1 VKARDER
8 RPPKG
13 ATGRATSDAWGIVSG
28 FEDARHAWRAT
39 SEVTRAALLAAMGVE
54 RGTAPPGPPPVRVV
68 RPGQQ
73 VPLGG
78 AAELRLEDGTRLR
91 VDRRLP
97 PDLPLGYHEL
107 RPLDGG
113 VPVRLIASPG
123 RCHLPAGLQAWGWA
137 VQLYGARSRESWGI
151 GDLGD
156 LRRLGR
162 WSRRELGAGLL
173 MVNPLHAVAPITP
186 VEPSP
191 YSPTTRRF
199 RNPLYLRV
207 EDVPG
212 AAQAGAGLER
222 LAAAGRALDQS
233 RRIDRDA
240 VLRLKLEALGLLWP
254 RFRGDAAFD
263 RYCAE
268 QGEGLDKFATFCALA
283 EHHGPDWRRWP
294 SEYRRPEAPAV
305 ARFRAA
311 QADRL
316 HFHRWLQWLL
326 DVQLARASAEIPTM
340 QDLPIGIYAGG
351 ADAWAWQDVLAA
363 HVTVGAPPD
372 VFNTRGQD
380 WGLPP
385 FVPHRLAAA
394 GYDPFVQ
401 TIRATLRHAGGLRVD
416 HVMGLFRLYWIPH
429 GATPAEGAYVR
440 YPVDD
445 LLAVL
450 ALESHRAGAV
460 VVGEDLGTVE
470 PGMRERLRACRVLS
484 CRLLW
489 FERGRPSRYPR
500 LALSAVTTHDLPT
513 VAGLWSGADLR
524 DQQGIGLQPNQAGT
538 QAMRDRLRRMTGLT
552 DGAPVEQV
560 VERTYRLLGEAPSM
574 LVTATLEDA
583 CAVPER
589 PNMPGTVTEWPNWSL
604 ALPLPLE
611 ALEAQPLPASVGA
624 ALKRAR

>member
-1 VKARDER
+1 MGVVKGVAR
-8 RPPKG
+8 
-13 ATGRATSDAWGIVSG
+13 RATSDAWGIVGG
-28 FEDARHAWRAT
+28 FEDARREWRVT
-39 SEVTRAALLAAMGVE
+39 SDATRAALRVAMGVE
-54 RGTAPPGPPPVRVV
+54 RDAAPPGPPPVRVV
-68 RPGQQ
+68 RPGQRL
-73 VPLGG
+73 PLDGP
-78 AAELRLEDGTRLR
+78 AELRLEDGALLR

-97 PDLPLGYHEL
+97 RDLPLGYHEL
-107 RPLDGG
+107 WPHDGG
-113 VPVRLIASPG
+113 APVRLIATPG
-123 RCHLPAGLQAWGWA
+123 RCHLPPDLRAWGWA
-137 VQLYGARSRESWGI
+137 VQLYAARSRESWGI

-156 LRRLGR
+156 LRRLAR

-173 MVNPLHAVAPITP
+173 MVNPLHAVAPIVP
-186 VEPSP
+186 LEPSP

-207 EDVPG
+207 EEVPG
-212 AAQAGAGLER
+212 AAEAGAEIER
-222 LAAAGRALDQS
+222 LAAAGRALDER

-254 RFRGDAAFD
+254 RFRGEAAFD

-268 QGEGLDKFATFCALA
+268 QGEGLVGFATFCALA

-294 SEYRRPEAPAV
+294 AEYRRPAAPAV
-305 ARFRAA
+305 TRFRAE

-316 HFHRWLQWLL
+316 RFHQWLQWLL
-326 DVQLARASAEIPTM
+326 DAQLARASAEIPMM

-363 HVTVGAPPD
+363 DVTVGAPPD

-394 GYDPFVQ
+394 RYDPFVQ
-401 TIRATLRHAGGLRVD
+401 TIRSTLRHAGGLRVD
-416 HVMGLFRLYWIPH
+416 HVMGLFRLYWIPS
-429 GATPAEGAYVR
+429 GMSPAEGAYVR

-445 LLAVL
+445 LLAIL

-484 CRLLW
+484 CRLVW
-489 FERGRPSRYPR
+489 FESGRPSGFPK
-500 LALSAVTTHDLPT
+500 LAMSAVTTHDLPT
-513 VAGLWSGADLR
+513 VAGLWTGADLR
-524 DQQGIGLQPNQAGT
+524 DQQAIGLQPNEAGT
-538 QAMRDRLRRMTGLT
+538 RAIRDRLRRMTDLP

-560 VERTYRLLGEAPSM
+560 VERTYRLLGEARSM

-611 ALEAQPLPASVGA
+611 ELEARPLPAAVGA
-624 ALKRAR
+624 ALKGTR

>member
-1 VKARDER
+1 MSS
-8 RPPKG
+8 RPGKG
-13 ATGRATSDAWGIVSG
+13 AARRATSDTWGIVGG
-28 FEDARHAWRAT
+28 FEDARHAWRRT
-39 SEVTRAALLAAMGVE
+39 SGTTRAALLAAMGVE
-54 RGTAPPGPPPVRVV
+54 PGAAPPGPPPVRVV
-68 RPGQQ
+68 RMGQR
-73 VPLGG
+73 VPLAGP
-78 AAELRLEDGTRLR
+78 AELVLEDGTQLR

-97 PDLPLGYHEL
+97 RDLPLGYHEL

-113 VPVRLIASPG
+113 APVRLIASPG
-123 RCHLPAGLQAWGWA
+123 RCHLPPDLGAWGWA
-137 VQLYGARSRESWGI
+137 VQLYAARSRASWGI

-156 LRRLGR
+156 LRRLAH

-207 EDVPG
+207 EEVPG
-212 AAQAGAGLER
+212 AAEAGAGIDR

-254 RFRGDAAFD
+254 RFRGDTAFD

-268 QGEGLDKFATFCALA
+268 QGAGLAAFATFCALA
-283 EHHGPDWRRWP
+283 ERHGPDWRRWP
-294 SEYRRPEAPAV
+294 AKYRRPEAPAV
-305 ARFRAA
+305 ARFRGEE
-311 QADRL
+311 ADRL
-316 HFHRWLQWLL
+316 RFHQWLQWLL

-340 QDLPIGIYAGG
+340 QDLPIGIFAGG
-351 ADAWAWQDVLAA
+351 ADAWVWQDVLAA
-363 HVTVGAPPD
+363 DVTVGAPPD

-416 HVMGLFRLYWIPH
+416 HVMGLFRLYWIPS
-429 GATPAEGAYVR
+429 GMSPAEGAYVR
-440 YPVDD
+440 YPAED
-445 LLAVL
+445 LLAIL

-489 FERGRPSRYPR
+489 FESGRPSGFPR

-513 VAGLWSGADLR
+513 VAGLWTGADLR
-524 DQQGIGLQPNQAGT
+524 DQQAIGLQPNEAGVQAI
-538 QAMRDRLRRMTGLT
+538 RRRLRRATGLP
-552 DGAPVEQV
+552 DGAAVEQV

-611 ALEAQPLPASVGA
+611 ELEARPLPAALGA
-624 ALKRAR
+624 ALKGAR